1 MESRL
6 HTNTRVFQIIFPLC
20 VLPPHTNSSSRGWA
34 WAVPNKL
41 PLYTRNYHISGH
53 FFVCLP
59 LPICFRVLW
68 ANFGMAKATLSCF
81 DNSQVIIL
89 CNISY
94 FSARGYTSKFTHIY
108 LGESGYPKLTMGI
121 FRHPFLQ
128 DQKQM
133 MNCRSCLC
141 LQGNLGNLSRQKT
154 LHIFPLPQ
162 LPALSCVCHPSFP
175 SSSPSS
181 KPPNSSLKPW
191 GGVGCL
197 PSSPACKLS
206 PVKVTEPASER
217 GVIYTTTP
225 KTFHHTW
232 TFCSLW

>member
-1 MESRL
+1 MFYPPTLTQVHVAEHEQFPTSCPC
-6 HTNTRVFQIIFPLC
+6 TQGIIIFLAIFLFAYLC
-20 VLPPHTNSSSRGWA
+20 LFVLGCCEPILAWQRPP
-34 WAVPNKL
+34 
-41 PLYTRNYHISGH
+41 YH
-53 FFVCLP
+53 
-59 LPICFRVLW
+59 VLIT
-68 ANFGMAKATLSCF
+68 G
-81 DNSQVIIL
+81 QVIIL

-225 KTFHHTW
+225 KTFHHT
-232 TFCSLW
+232 